1 MELVGQ
7 VEVRRGRAHERSA
20 RRESL
25 DMDVA
30 LREMG
35 STRIT
40 ARILDLS
47 THGFRAETL
56 GRLSPATSIWL
67 TLPSLAPQLARVV
80 WSDGCYAGC
89 QFVTPLHP
97 SVFAR
102 ILAAK

>member
-1 MELVGQ
+1 
-7 VEVRRGRAHERSA
+7 
-20 RRESL
+20 
-25 DMDVA
+25 MDVA

-47 THGFRAETL
+47 THGFRAETM
-56 GRLSPATSIWL
+56 GRLCPTTSIWL
-67 TLPSLAPQLARVV
+67 TLPGLAPQLARVV
-80 WSDGCYAGC
+80 WSEGCYAGC

-102 ILAAK
+102 VVRRAIKPLP